1 MIDGRWK
8 HSTSFNKMGHI
19 GYNEWQRTG
28 CGALQN
34 VAIHFHNFQNWIS
47 YMQRTMR
54 FSRSLLH
61 ILLSTFQ
68 KVSFIHPR
76 PLVLNR
82 VDIPKIIVS
91 QKKILF
97 PNLFLAYPWYFL
109 LQEAGL
115 KEGFVFAR
123 SYHSADIVRGA
134 KDFLEA
140 ESFINN
146 HVKIKTLL
154 YGTFSREWLNN
165 LVV

>member
-1 MIDGRWK
+1 MNDKERGAVLSKTLPFTFITFKIEFR
-8 HSTSFNKMGHI
+8 TC
-19 GYNEWQRTG
+19 NER
-28 CGALQN
+28 CGAH
-34 VAIHFHNFQNWIS
+34 VHCSIFYCRHFKKFPL
-47 YMQRTMR
+47 YR
-54 FSRSLLH
+54 
-61 ILLSTFQ
+61 
-68 KVSFIHPR
+68 PR